1 MKEQQICPR
10 CFGNG
15 YIKVYKDIKEEKEI
29 VLHCTMCGSQGEIPK
44 LDDGPLNKLREGG
57 L

>member
-15 YIKVYKDIKEEKEI
+15 YIKVQRDTREEKEI
-29 VLHCTMCGSQGEIPK
+29 VVQCTMCDSQGEVSK
-44 LDDGPLNKLREGG
+44 LKEPLNKLRENG

>member
-15 YIKVYKDIKEEKEI
+15 YIKVQKDTREEKEI
-29 VLHCTMCGSQGEIPK
+29 FVQCTMCDSQGEITK
-44 LDDGPLNKLREGG
+44 LEGPLDELRAKG

>member
-15 YIKVYKDIKEEKEI
+15 YIKVQKDTREEKEI
-29 VLHCTMCGSQGEIPK
+29 VVKCTMCDSQGEVSQ
-44 LDDGPLNKLREGG
+44 LEEPLNKLRESG